1 MNILYF
7 LQWSNRCCARIKSA
21 KCSFYLLKAFG
32 SLQMICGLI
41 LDKAEPA
48 ETIIQFW
55 YWIIYQEKFSFVQ
68 ILWFYQIRSQYHIII
83 RDLWFFEFSL
93 DIAFFFF
100 EDFEIYSGRWPLSV
114 SPRCQWVCTMT
125 GQKPVLQQQNLQNS
139 EKSKHF
145 KEKHNI

>member
-1 MNILYF
+1 MNTLYF

-83 RDLWFFEFSL
+83 RILWFFEFSL
-93 DIAFFFF
+93 DIVFFFRRF
-100 EDFEIYSGRWPLSV
+100 WNIFRTLASLGFPSV
-114 SPRCQWVCTMT
+114 SV
-125 GQKPVLQQQNLQNS
+125 S
-139 EKSKHF
+139 A
-145 KEKHNI
+145 HNGRSNTSAAAELADFRNITTF